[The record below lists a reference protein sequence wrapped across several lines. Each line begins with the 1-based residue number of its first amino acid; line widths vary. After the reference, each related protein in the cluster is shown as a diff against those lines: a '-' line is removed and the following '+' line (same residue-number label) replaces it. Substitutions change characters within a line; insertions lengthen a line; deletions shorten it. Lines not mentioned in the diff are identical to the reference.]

1 MKKAL
6 VLMSALLLLAVSASA
21 APACLEHTSVLLPSG
36 TPGNNPC
43 SFGGLTFSNFVLTN
57 AGGSP
62 VGTMDLVSFSLGSDG
77 VVLNFNPSLTAVTPN
92 PQGGQGVTDEWFYF
106 QVDGGV
112 NGIDLTVGG
121 NQNASITEKVCLTP
135 INPSTGNN
143 CTGGDAVNRLAFL
156 TVTGGSSAKV
166 MFSAPFF
173 DPNTNNGG
181 AGTAYTGGYVQT
193 IYIYKDIL
201 LQGPAQNGTS
211 ELSSF
216 SQSFAIPEPMTM
228 ALFGSGLLALGLVR
242 RFRRS

>member
-1 MKKAL
+1 MKKTL
-6 VLMSALLLLAVSASA
+6 VLMSALLLVAFGLSA
-21 APACLEHTSVLLPSG
+21 APACLEHTSVLLPQG

-43 SFGGLTFSNFVLTN
+43 SFGGLTFSNFLLTN

-62 VGTMDLVSFSLGSDG
+62 VGTMDLVSFALTGDG

-112 NGIDLTVGG
+112 NGVDLSVGG
-121 NQNASITEKVCLTP
+121 NQNSTITEKVCLTP
-135 INPSTGNN
+135 IGPNTGNN
-143 CTGGDAVNRLAFL
+143 CTGGDALNRLAFL
-156 TVTGGSSAKV
+156 TVSGGSSGKV
-166 MFSAPFF
+166 MFSDPYFN
-173 DPNTNNGG
+173 PNTGWGG

-201 LQGPAQNGTS
+201 VQGPLQNGTT
-211 ELSSF
+211 ELSAF
-216 SQSFAIPEPMTM
+216 SQSFSIPEPMTM